1 MGKTKG
7 LQVRYFFDHIEIPCN
22 YFNVNDDL
30 NGLLISKILFRNRY
44 KGFPAEG
51 DNTLGRID
59 IFMLLDLLG
68 TNDPEPTVV
77 SSQQSTHVSL

>member
-1 MGKTKG
+1 MKC
-7 LQVRYFFDHIEIPCN
+7 DI
-22 YFNVNDDL
+22 NVNDDSNCL
-30 NGLLISKILFRNRY
+30 SISKILLRNRY